1 VSLVI
6 LDRDGVIN
14 VESPDYIKSP
24 EEWIPI
30 KGSLEAIADLKR
42 AGYQVA
48 VATNQ
53 SGVGRE
59 LYNHETLEAIHEKM
73 ISAAVAAGGD
83 IDIIRYCP
91 HTPDDDCVCRKPLPG
106 LFNTLARFYDQS
118 LAGVPAV
125 GDSLRDLQASAAA
138 GASPVLVKTG
148 NGLKTLEDPALSS
161 EVPVFDDLSAFVK
174 DLLSESPDGQ

>member
-1 VSLVI
+1 MSLVI

-24 EEWIPI
+24 DEWIPI
-30 KGSLEAIADLKR
+30 PGSLEAIAELKR

-59 LYNHETLEAIHEKM
+59 YYSHDILQDIHEKM
-73 ISAAVAAGGD
+73 ISAAIAAGGD

-91 HTPDDDCVCRKPLPG
+91 HTPDDDCVCRKPRPG
-106 LFNTLARFYDQS
+106 LFEALARFYEHPLDN
-118 LAGVPAV
+118 VPAV
-125 GDSLRDLQASAAA
+125 GDSLRDLQASALA
-138 GASPVLVKTG
+138 GASPVLVRTG
-148 NGLKTLEDPALSS
+148 NGLKTLANPEFNPCLLYTSPSPRDATLSRMPS
-161 EVPVFDDLSAFVK
+161 SA
-174 DLLSESPDGQ
+174 